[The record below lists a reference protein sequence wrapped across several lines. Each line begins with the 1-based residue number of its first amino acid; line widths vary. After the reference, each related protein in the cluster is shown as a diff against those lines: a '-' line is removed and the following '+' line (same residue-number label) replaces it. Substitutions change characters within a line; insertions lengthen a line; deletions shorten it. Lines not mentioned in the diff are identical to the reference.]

1 MSIRKNCPCD
11 IDGICPY
18 DATYN
23 CDCEYWCGA
32 DEPEDPPYEEEPEEY
47 KMDLDKLDSLSSE
60 LWDCVVKN
68 DLASCDIEYIY
79 TKIIHKYFITFNNLT
94 D

>member
-11 IDGICPY
+11 IDGVCPY

-23 CDCEYWCGA
+23 CDCEYWCGE
-32 DEPEDPPYEEEPEEY
+32 DEPEDPPYEEPEEY
-47 KMDLDKLDSLSSE
+47 KMDLNKLDSLTSK
-60 LWDCVVKN
+60 LWDYVIKN
-68 DLASCDIEYIY
+68 DLIMSDIEYIY
-79 TKIIHKYFITFNNLT
+79 TKIIHKYFVTFNILT

>member
-11 IDGICPY
+11 IDGVCPY

-23 CDCEYWCGA
+23 CNCEYWCGE
-32 DEPEDPPYEEEPEEY
+32 DEPEDPPYWEEVEEL
-47 KMDLDKLDSLSSE
+47 KS
-60 LWDCVVKN
+60 
-68 DLASCDIEYIY
+68 
-79 TKIIHKYFITFNNLT
+79 TFSDERT